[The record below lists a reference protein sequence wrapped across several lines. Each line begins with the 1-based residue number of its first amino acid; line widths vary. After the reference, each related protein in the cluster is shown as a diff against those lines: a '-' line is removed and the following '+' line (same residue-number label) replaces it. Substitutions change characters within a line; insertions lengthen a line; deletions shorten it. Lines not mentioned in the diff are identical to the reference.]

1 MSENNGKL
9 WYRVARTIAKA
20 GKMPIP
26 ISETVIKLLKLIM
39 TQEQAKFV
47 LMFKS
52 PTLTLEQMK
61 SKGKYDESKIL
72 EILDKLMKQGVI
84 VGVPS
89 RTTGIMVYR
98 LLPMWPGLFEYQFL
112 RGGNTEINRKKAHLF
127 EEIFEELKE
136 GTQKNYD
143 TLIDQFKTLPAL
155 DRVIPVEE
163 QVDVGTENIMP
174 YEEIKSI
181 LKNYEHI
188 AVSNCYC
195 RTEKELVDDPCKLGA
210 PKRNCFFFDKS
221 AQFVIEHD
229 FGERISE
236 EEAIKIFQEA
246 EDYGLVHKVFHVHL
260 DPRNNIEAICNCCK
274 CCCGPFQMYYKG
286 IMPIH
291 TITSYIAR
299 IDKDNCIGCG
309 TCVQKCPVE
318 AIALVNDI
326 ADLNEDKCIGCG
338 VCAHH
343 CPEEAINLERTGPRD
358 VFIPPK
364 KLVENDV

>member
-1 MSENNGKL
+1 MAEKIEKL
-9 WYRVARTIAKA
+9 WYRTARTIAKA

-26 ISETVIKLLKLIM
+26 ISSTVIDLLKLIM
-39 TQEQAKFV
+39 TEEQAKFI
-47 LMFKS
+47 LLFKS
-52 PTLTLEQMK
+52 PTLTLEQIK
-61 SKGKYDESKIL
+61 EKTKYNTTRIN
-72 EILDKLMKQGVI
+72 EILDQLMKQGVI

-163 QVDVGTENIMP
+163 QVEVGTENIMP
-174 YEEIKSI
+174 YEEIKSV
-181 LKNYEHI
+181 LNNYENI
-188 AVSNCYC
+188 AISNCYC
-195 RTEKELVDDPCKLGA
+195 RTEKELVDDPCKLNA

-221 AQFVIEHD
+221 AQFVIDHD
-229 FGERISE
+229 LGERISKE
-236 EEAIKIFQEA
+236 DAIKIFQEA

-309 TCVQKCPVE
+309 TCKQMCPVE
-318 AIALVNDI
+318 AIILVDDI
-326 ADLNEDKCIGCG
+326 AEVNKQKCIGCG

-343 CPEEAINLERTGPRD
+343 CPEEVINLERTGPRD

-364 KLVENDV
+364 RIPENLN